1 MITKL
6 TDAQIAKFPEYV
18 TKWTA
23 IGLSTAPADRPRA
36 EAAIAKMYAVA
47 GLAAPRIVWCGAPL
61 SQGVTRA
68 LVASVGSS
76 VGSSV
81 WNSVGSSV
89 RNSVGGSVRSSVG
102 DSVRSSVA
110 SSVRNSVGD
119 SVRSSVWNSVG
130 DSVGD
135 SVGSSVG
142 DSVYGAHDAGWLA
155 FYRFF
160 RDECGLSEKT
170 ARLEGLWELCQSAG
184 WALPHEHICWVS
196 ERHSVLRRNDSGR
209 LHCEDGPALAYP
221 DGWELWVV
229 HGVAVDEQIVMRP
242 ETQTL
247 EQIEADDNAE
257 SKRVRIER
265 FGWPRYLRESG
276 ASVVAGRHNERD
288 AQDEQLYVL
297 RDGGKRFVCVDP
309 STGRKYALGV
319 PKEITSCEQAQLWM
333 SHGLDRLA
341 IHRS

>member
-1 MITKL
+1 MKKIEKL
-6 TDAQIAKFPEYV
+6 TKEQEARFPEFV
-18 TKWTA
+18 EKWTK
-23 IGLSTAPADRPRA
+23 IGLCTDPADRPAA
-36 EAAIAKMYAVA
+36 EDAVRLMYKCV
-47 GLAAPRIVWCGAPL
+47 GLEPPKKIVWCGSPL
-61 SQGVTRA
+61 SQGLTRTII
-68 LVASVGSS
+68 LDRKLASVWT
-76 VGSSV
+76 SV
-81 WNSVGSSV
+81 WNSVG
-89 RNSVGGSVRSSVG
+89 NSVWNSVVDSVG
-102 DSVRSSVA
+102 DSVWNG
-110 SSVRNSVGD
+110 VR
-119 SVRSSVWNSVG
+119 NSVG